1 MSIFLETT
9 FLMGKIPELTIAT
22 SPWLRLW
29 TDISSPFVATAIE
42 RGPFRIDP
50 SLWDLIVTIAGAIAI
65 LIIGWIVAAVVAAVV
80 RGLLQRTKLDN
91 RLAGVVGGPRA
102 EANVNVEK
110 WISAIVFWV
119 IFIIAVVA
127 FLDALNLTTVSQPL
141 NNFLNQIFAFLPKLG
156 SAAILIGVAW
166 LLATLAKTIVTRI
179 AQSFGLDERLN
190 QATPPD
196 TVSSATT
203 VPPPPPPGTL
213 PPPPPVDTSVSP
225 RPTATPPASSQF
237 LLSETLGNALYWFVF
252 LFFLPL
258 ILGVL
263 DLEGPLAPVQNLL
276 NNFLAALPR
285 IVEAIVIGLVGWFIA
300 RIVRGIVTNL
310 LVAAGADRLGTR
322 LGLRPT
328 PGGLSLSGLVGTIVY
343 VLILIPTAIAA
354 LEALDIAAISVPA
367 TSMLNQILNALPQ
380 IFTAALILVVAYI
393 IGQFVADIITD
404 ILTSVGFNNI
414 FSWLGFPPSARPVQP
429 VVPPTETVIQQP
441 GQVPQLAPTRARTPS
456 EIVGIIA
463 LVGIMLFAVVAATN
477 ILNIP
482 ALTAIVS
489 GLLLVFGRV
498 LVGLLVFAVG
508 LYLANLAFSLITS
521 SGGRQARILGQTAR
535 IAVLALA
542 TAMAL
547 QQMGIASNI
556 VNLAFGLLL
565 GAIAVAIALAFG
577 LGGRDIAAQQ
587 ISEWLSSFKQDR
599 P

>member
-1 MSIFLETT
+1 MNLSPDSLFLIGHVPKPILAHGLWST
-9 FLMGKIPELTIAT
+9 PVADAP
-22 SPWLRLW
+22 SPLL
-29 TDISSPFVATAIE
+29 ATALE
-42 RGPFRIDP
+42 SLPIDP
-50 SLWDLIVTIAGAIAI
+50 SLWNVVVSIAGAIAI

-110 WISAIVFWV
+110 WISGIIFWV

-127 FLDALNLTTVSQPL
+127 FLDALNLTTVSEPL

-166 LLATLAKTIVTRI
+166 LLATLAKTVVIRI
-179 AQSFGLDERLN
+179 AQSFGIDERLN
-190 QATPPD
+190 QATPPPAEP
-196 TVSSATT
+196 S
-203 VPPPPPPGTL
+203 L
-213 PPPPPVDTSVSP
+213 VD
-225 RPTATPPASSQF
+225 PTAPLSPAEVTPAPSQF

-276 NNFLAALPR
+276 NDFLAALPR
-285 IVEAIVIGLVGWFIA
+285 IVEAIVIALVGWFIA

-310 LVAAGADRLGTR
+310 LVAAGANRLGAR

-328 PGGLSLSGLVGTIVY
+328 PGGLSLSALVGTVVY
-343 VLILIPTAIAA
+343 VLILIPTAIAS
-354 LEALDIAAISVPA
+354 LEALEIEAISAPA

-380 IFTAALILVVAYI
+380 IFTAALILVVAYV

-404 ILTSVGFNNI
+404 ILTSIGFNNI
-414 FSWLGFPPSARPVQP
+414 FSWLGFPPATAQP
-429 VVPPTETVIQQP
+429 IQPITPITPGQTVIQEP

-456 EIVGIIA
+456 EVVGIIA
-463 LVGIMLFAVVAATN
+463 LVGIILFAIVAATN

-489 GLLLVFGRV
+489 GLLLVFGQV
-498 LVGLLVFAVG
+498 LVGLVVFAVG
-508 LYLANLAFSLITS
+508 LYLANLAFNLISS

-577 LGGRDIAAQQ
+577 LGGRDVAAQQ
-587 ISEWLSSFKQDR
+587 ISEWLASFKQER

>member
-1 MSIFLETT
+1 
-9 FLMGKIPELTIAT
+9 
-22 SPWLRLW
+22 
-29 TDISSPFVATAIE
+29 
-42 RGPFRIDP
+42 
-50 SLWDLIVTIAGAIAI
+50 LWDVVVSIAGAIAI
-65 LIIGWIVAAVVAAVV
+65 LILGWIVAAIVAAVV

-91 RLAGVVGGPRA
+91 RLAGMIGGPRA
-102 EANVNVEK
+102 EDNVNVEK
-110 WISAIVFWV
+110 WASTIVFWI
-119 IFIIAVVA
+119 IFTVAVVA
-127 FLDALNLTTVSQPL
+127 FLDALNLTTVSEPL

-156 SAAILIGVAW
+156 SAAILIGIAW
-166 LLATLAKTIVTRI
+166 LLATLARTVVIRI
-179 AQSFGLDERLN
+179 ARSFGIDERLN
-190 QATPPD
+190 QATPPPPAPPRVD
-196 TVSSATT
+196 AT
-203 VPPPPPPGTL
+203 VPPGNVTVPSRLDIPPAPSEAAPPPPN
-213 PPPPPVDTSVSP
+213 
-225 RPTATPPASSQF
+225 QF

-276 NNFLAALPR
+276 NDFLAALPR
-285 IVEAIVIGLVGWFIA
+285 IVEAIVIALVGWFIA

-310 LVAAGADRLGTR
+310 LAATGTDRLGTR

-328 PGGLSLSGLVGTIVY
+328 PGGLSLSGLIGTIVY

-354 LEALDIAAISVPA
+354 LDALQIAAISVPA

-380 IFTAALILVVAYI
+380 IFTAALILVVAYV
-393 IGQFVADIITD
+393 IGQFVADIVTD

-414 FSWLGFPPSARPVQP
+414 FSWLGFPPPAART
-429 VVPPTETVIQQP
+429 VPPAQPGATVIQEP
-441 GQVPQLAPTRARTPS
+441 GQIPQLAPTRSRTPS

-489 GLLLVFGRV
+489 GLLLIFGRV
-498 LVGLLVFAVG
+498 LVGLIVFAVG

-521 SGGRQARILGQTAR
+521 SGGRQSRILGQTAR

-587 ISEWLSSFKQDR
+587 IREWLESFKQES
-599 P
+599 